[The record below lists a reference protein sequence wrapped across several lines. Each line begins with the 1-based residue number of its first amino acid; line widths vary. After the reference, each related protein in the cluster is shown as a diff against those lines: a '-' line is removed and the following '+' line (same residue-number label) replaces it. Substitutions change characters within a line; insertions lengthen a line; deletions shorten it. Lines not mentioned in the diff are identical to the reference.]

1 MLNKIN
7 IDDTL
12 FGQYYKRIPEY
23 RPDMYKDGWKPWEVY
38 VAFRRQM
45 DKQIEERQKEN
56 AAAREAAQQ
65 PEAEP
70 LTVRGEVYVNGKKI

>member
-1 MLNKIN
+1 MMMNKID
-7 IDDTL
+7 IEDTL

-45 DKQIEERQKEN
+45 DKQIEARRAEQ
-56 AAAREAAQQ
+56 AAADPA
-65 PEAEP
+65 EAEP
-70 LTVRGEVYVNGKKI
+70 LTVRGEVYVNGKRI